1 MGKDQNRDSK
11 GRFVKGNTIGRECLD
26 PATRENAAQRGRL
39 GGQACAAK
47 MREQKML
54 KEVLRDILL
63 EKVDMVASNGQ
74 RVTLTKQE
82 VIVQNVLNRMQKKG
96 TPKDLKI
103 IAEILGEMEVNINVR
118 ESHRPLIKFSKKSDD

>member
-11 GRFVKGNTIGRECLD
+11 GRFVKGHNIGREYLD
-26 PATRENAAQRGRL
+26 PATKENAAERGRL

-103 IAEILGEMEVNINVR
+103 IAEILGEMEINVNLNQA
-118 ESHRPLIKFSKKSDD
+118 EKPTIVFDDGEDE